1 MESDYGGYYNIM
13 GNGHMI
19 PGLKMAS
26 KVSTIIYGAELGKPH
41 AFLIGRNSVRSDDG
55 AEGRGEGKKQKAAC
69 NELHRGYALA

>member
-26 KVSTIIYGAELGKPH
+26 EVFTIIYGAELGKPY
-41 AFLIGRNSVRSDDG
+41 AFPFG
-55 AEGRGEGKKQKAAC
+55 
-69 NELHRGYALA
+69 